1 MEVAR
6 FHVNLAG
13 EITGDYQEIVSAVL
27 RNLDLGQND
36 RLAVEL
42 MRFALVAPC
51 LLSEWVPVTKLI
63 QGLQNEYVPL
73 RYRLQLLERL
83 SQSDKLKPGLVVAES
98 SEAPVSLLELLAGDL
113 ELAVRLTVE
122 SNDLEVY

>member
-1 MEVAR
+1 M
-6 FHVNLAG
+6 
-13 EITGDYQEIVSAVL
+13 
-27 RNLDLGQND
+27 
-36 RLAVEL
+36 
-42 MRFALVAPC
+42 
-51 LLSEWVPVTKLI
+51 
-63 QGLQNEYVPL
+63 PL

-83 SQSDKLKPGLVVAES
+83 SQSDKLKAGLVVAES